1 MTITTVETFP
11 TPVRGCYS
19 ADMLSNISTPKEKDM
34 EKKSFKKVKAHLAKD
49 RKEAKEMIKE
59 EKEEI
64 KGFKKGIVRDKMLL
78 KSIKKG
84 DF

>member
-1 MTITTVETFP
+1 
-11 TPVRGCYS
+11 
-19 ADMLSNISTPKEKDM
+19 M